1 MHEDLKIR
9 PDDTIFI
16 AINTGVENFK
26 DISTKLEVVT
36 AFEYIFDAARKRQI
50 PTLFCRRKESL
61 NMERGVNS
69 AHVSSFDDEF
79 FKRYKNVLSA
89 FKDGYLAYDGLDA
102 FTSRDIVNKIRLSGR
117 SAVCIFGI
125 PIEMDVIASV
135 FGAIRL
141 GWKPLVISDASS
153 SVSERIFYESVD
165 IMSRVVTIIDSRDL
179 MKSWGDI

>member
-16 AINTGVENFK
+16 AINPGVENFK
-26 DISTKLEVVT
+26 DVSTKFEVVT
-36 AFEYIFDAARKRQI
+36 AFEYIFEAARKRQI
-50 PTLFCRRKESL
+50 PAIFCRRKEPL
-61 NMERGVNS
+61 NMDKGVNS
-69 AHVSSFDDEF
+69 LHVTAFDDEF
-79 FKRYKNVLSA
+79 SSRYQKVLSSS
-89 FKDGYLAYDGLDA
+89 KEGYLPYDGLDA
-102 FTSRDIVNKIRLSGR
+102 FTSSDLVNRIKLSLR
-117 SAVCIFGI
+117 SAICIFGI

-141 GWKPLVISDASS
+141 GWKPFLISDASS

-165 IMSRVVTIIDSRDL
+165 IMSRVATIIDSRDL